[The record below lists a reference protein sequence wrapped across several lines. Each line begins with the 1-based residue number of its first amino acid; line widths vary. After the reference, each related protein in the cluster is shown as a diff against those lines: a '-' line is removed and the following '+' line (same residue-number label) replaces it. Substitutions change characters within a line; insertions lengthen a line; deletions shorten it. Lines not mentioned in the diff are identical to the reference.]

1 MNIYLHSFIRRT
13 TSLEP
18 DKLHRDLGSLRF
30 IPSIHYNF
38 VDHLRSFYISRSRF
52 KTATWVIT
60 GTLQDP
66 IEPNVPN
73 TIFKIYSWISN
84 LARSHDPQLK
94 VYLSLGGFNGP
105 KTQYHFEIR
114 ISY

>member
-1 MNIYLHSFIRRT
+1 MKIYLHSFIRRT

-18 DKLHRDLGSLRF
+18 DKLHKDLGSLRATTNL
-30 IPSIHYNF
+30 SYNF
-38 VDHLRSFYISRSRF
+38 IEHLRLFYLSRSRF

-66 IEPNVPN
+66 IEHNIPN
-73 TIFKIYSWISN
+73 TIFKIYSWISG
-84 LARSHDPQLK
+84 LARSHNPQLK
-94 VYLSLGGFNGP
+94 VLLSLGGFNGP